1 MKKITILLLLIS
13 SQIIYAQKYELGKVT
28 KEELEQTNHPTDSSA
43 VAAILFNKGKT
54 YFQYDQEKGFLLITE
69 VETKIKIYK
78 KEGLDWANKEV
89 ALYIGESDKEK
100 VEFSKAYT
108 YNLEKDKIEKTKLKS
123 EGEFNEIT
131 NKNWAKKKI
140 VMPNAREGSIIEYK
154 YVLRSPFYSTFPY
167 WHFQNSIPVDYSEY
181 KTQIPEY
188 FYYTAHKSGW
198 IFPNEVKSKQAN
210 KIILTSNDRD
220 SNSPSRYVKNTT
232 FNREEINYIE
242 NHVTYTLEN
251 IPAIKEESYVNNITN
266 YAVKVQHELSQT
278 RFPNSPFKS
287 YSITWENVAK
297 NIYDSENF
305 GSELKKS
312 GYFED
317 EINKLLLNKTSQ
329 EDKINAIYEFVK
341 DKVKWD
347 NYNGIYCDK
356 GVKKAYN
363 ERTGNV
369 AEINLMLTAMLRHA
383 GFEANPVLVS
393 TRSNG
398 ISIFP
403 SRTAFNY
410 VIAAVELDNKIFLF
424 DATSK
429 FSTQNILPLRAI
441 NWMGRLIKK
450 DGTSVAVDL
459 FSKEIST
466 ENTTIISKIDEEG
479 NITGKTRE
487 QKFHY
492 NAYLY
497 RENNNDL
504 SNEQYQENLE
514 KKRKGIEIDELSIT
528 NKNDINQ
535 PIVET
540 YSFAS
545 NRFVEIIGE
554 RIYFSPMLFFE
565 LSENPFKLDKRE
577 YPIEFDYP
585 FRETY
590 NITITIPDG
599 YTVESLPLSANLVL
613 EKNYGFFK
621 FRLSNSSNTIQLAC
635 SLEITNVIIP
645 SQDYVTLKLFFKEIV
660 TKQSEK
666 IVLKRI

>member
-1 MKKITILLLLIS
+1 MKKTIILLLLIS
-13 SQIIYAQKYELGKVT
+13 SQIISAQKYEMGKVT
-28 KEELEQTNHPTDSSA
+28 KEELEQTTHPTDTSA
-43 VAAILFNKGKT
+43 VAAILFHKGRSFFE
-54 YFQYDQEKGFLLITE
+54 YHQEKGFILITE

-89 ALYIGESDKEK
+89 AIYIGESEKEN

-108 YNLEKDKIEKTKLKS
+108 YNIENSKIEKTKLKR
-123 EGEFNEIT
+123 EGEFDEIT
-131 NKNWAKKKI
+131 NKYWAKKKI
-140 VMPNAREGSIIEYK
+140 VMPNVREGSIIEYK
-154 YVLRSPFYSTFPY
+154 YVLRSPFYSTFPDWY
-167 WHFQNSIPVDYSEY
+167 FQNSIPVDYSEY

-188 FYYTAHKSGW
+188 FYYNAHKTGW
-198 IFPNEVKSKQAN
+198 IFPNEVKSKQGN
-210 KIILTSNDRD
+210 KIILTSSERNT
-220 SNSPSRYVKNTT
+220 SAYINYKTT
-232 FNREEINYIE
+232 FNRDEINYIE

-251 IPAIKEESYVNNITN
+251 IPAIKEESYVNNISN

-278 RFPNSPFKS
+278 RFPNSHLKS
-287 YSITWENVAK
+287 FSTTWEDVAK

-317 EINKLLLNKTSQ
+317 EINKLLLNITSKEEQ
-329 EDKINAIYEFVK
+329 IKAIYQFVK
-341 DKVKWD
+341 NKVKWD

-363 ERTGNV
+363 DRSGNV

-403 SRTAFNY
+403 SRTGYNY
-410 VIAAVELDNKIFLF
+410 VITAVELDHKIHLL

-450 DGTSVAVDL
+450 DGTSITIDL
-459 FSKEIST
+459 LSKDMST
-466 ENTTIISKIDEEG
+466 ENTTIMSKIDEVG

-487 QKFHY
+487 QKFRY

-504 SNEQYQENLE
+504 SIEQYQEKLE

-528 NKNDINQ
+528 NKNDIDQ

-545 NRFVEIIGE
+545 NRFVDLIGD
-554 RIYFSPMLFFE
+554 RMYFSPMLFFE
-565 LSENPFKLDKRE
+565 QLENPFKLDKRI
-577 YPIEFDYP
+577 YPIEFDFP
-585 FRETY
+585 FKDNY

-599 YTVESLPLSANLVL
+599 YIIETLPENLNLVINK
-613 EKNYGFFK
+613 EYGAFK
-621 FRLSNSSNTIQLAC
+621 FIISNVSNTIQLLC
-635 SLEITNVIIP
+635 SLEMKTAIIP
-645 SQDYVTLKLFFKEIV
+645 NQDYETLKLFFKEIV

-666 IVLKRI
+666 VVLKKI

>member
-1 MKKITILLLLIS
+1 MKKTIILLLLIS
-13 SQIIYAQKYELGKVT
+13 SQIISAQKYEMGKVT
-28 KEELEQTNHPTDSSA
+28 KEELEQTTHPTDTSA
-43 VAAILFNKGKT
+43 VAAILFHKGRSFFE
-54 YFQYDQEKGFLLITE
+54 YHQEKGFILITE

-89 ALYIGESDKEK
+89 AIYIGESEKEN

-108 YNLEKDKIEKTKLKS
+108 YNIENSKIEKTKLKR
-123 EGEFNEIT
+123 EGEFDEIT
-131 NKNWAKKKI
+131 NKYWAKKKI
-140 VMPNAREGSIIEYK
+140 VMPNVREGSIIEYK
-154 YVLRSPFYSTFPY
+154 YVLRSPFYSTFPDWY
-167 WHFQNSIPVDYSEY
+167 FQNSIPVDYSEY

-188 FYYTAHKSGW
+188 FYYNAHKTGW
-198 IFPNEVKSKQAN
+198 IFPNEVKSKQGN
-210 KIILTSNDRD
+210 KIILTSSERNT
-220 SNSPSRYVKNTT
+220 SAYINYKTT
-232 FNREEINYIE
+232 FNRDEINYIE
-242 NHVTYTLEN
+242 NHVTYILEN
-251 IPAIKEESYVNNITN
+251 IPAIKEESYVNNISN

-278 RFPNSPFKS
+278 RFPNSHLKS
-287 YSITWENVAK
+287 FSTTWEDVAK

-317 EINKLLLNKTSQ
+317 EINKLLLNITSKEEQ
-329 EDKINAIYEFVK
+329 IKAIYQFVK
-341 DKVKWD
+341 NKVKWD

-363 ERTGNV
+363 DRSGNV

-403 SRTAFNY
+403 SRTGYNY
-410 VIAAVELDNKIFLF
+410 VITAVELDHKIHLL

-450 DGTSVAVDL
+450 DGTSITIDL
-459 FSKEIST
+459 LSKDMST
-466 ENTTIISKIDEEG
+466 ENTTIMSKIDEVG

-487 QKFHY
+487 QKFRY

-504 SNEQYQENLE
+504 SIEQYQEKLE

-528 NKNDINQ
+528 NKNDIDQ

-545 NRFVEIIGE
+545 NRFVDLIGD
-554 RIYFSPMLFFE
+554 RMYFSPMLFFE
-565 LSENPFKLDKRE
+565 QLENPFKLDKRI
-577 YPIEFDYP
+577 YPIEFDFP
-585 FRETY
+585 FKDNY

-599 YTVESLPLSANLVL
+599 YIIETLPENLNLVINK
-613 EKNYGFFK
+613 EYGAFK
-621 FRLSNSSNTIQLAC
+621 FIISNVSNTIQLLC
-635 SLEITNVIIP
+635 SLEMKTAIIP
-645 SQDYVTLKLFFKEIV
+645 NQDYETLKLFFKEIV

-666 IVLKRI
+666 VVLKKI

>member
-1 MKKITILLLLIS
+1 MKKYIILLLLIS
-13 SQIIYAQKYELGKVT
+13 SQIISAQKYEMGKVT
-28 KEELEQTNHPTDSSA
+28 KEELEQTTHPTDTSA
-43 VAAILFNKGKT
+43 VAAILFHKGKSFFE
-54 YFQYDQEKGFLLITE
+54 YHQEKGFILITE

-78 KEGLDWANKEV
+78 KEGLDFANKEV
-89 ALYIGESDKEK
+89 AIYIGESEKEN

-108 YNLEKDKIEKTKLKS
+108 YNLENSKIEKTKLKR
-123 EGEFNEIT
+123 EGEFDEIT
-131 NKNWAKKKI
+131 NKYWAKKKI
-140 VMPNAREGSIIEYK
+140 VMPNVREGSIIEYK
-154 YVLRSPFYSTFPY
+154 YVLRSPFYSTFPDWY
-167 WHFQNSIPVDYSEY
+167 FQNSIPVDYSEY

-188 FYYTAHKSGW
+188 FYYNAHKTGW
-198 IFPNEVKSKQAN
+198 IFPKEVKSKQGN
-210 KIILTSNDRD
+210 KIILTSSERNA
-220 SNSPSRYVKNTT
+220 SSGKNYKTT
-232 FNREEINYIE
+232 FNRDEINYIDYQ
-242 NHVTYTLEN
+242 VTYTLEN
-251 IPAIKEESYVNNITN
+251 IPAIKEESYVNNIAN

-278 RFPNSPFKS
+278 RFPNSHLKS
-287 YSITWENVAK
+287 FSTTWEDVAK

-317 EINKLLLNKTSQ
+317 EINKLLLNITSKEEQ
-329 EDKINAIYEFVK
+329 IKAIYQFVK
-341 DKVKWD
+341 NKVKWD

-363 ERTGNV
+363 DRSGNV

-403 SRTAFNY
+403 SRTGYNY
-410 VIAAVELDNKIFLF
+410 VITAVELDHKIHLL

-450 DGTSVAVDL
+450 DGTSIAIDL
-459 FSKEIST
+459 LSKDMST
-466 ENTTIISKIDEEG
+466 ENTTIMSKIDEVG

-487 QKFHY
+487 QKFRY

-504 SNEQYQENLE
+504 SIEQYQEKLE

-528 NKNDINQ
+528 NKNDIDQ

-545 NRFVEIIGE
+545 NRFVDIIGD
-554 RIYFSPMLFFE
+554 RMYFSPMLFFE
-565 LSENPFKLDKRE
+565 QLENPFKLDKRI
-577 YPIEFDYP
+577 YPIEFDFP
-585 FRETY
+585 FKDNY

-599 YTVESLPLSANLVL
+599 YIIETLPENLNLVINK
-613 EKNYGFFK
+613 EYGAFK
-621 FRLSNSSNTIQLAC
+621 FIISNVSNTIQLLC
-635 SLEITNVIIP
+635 SLEMKTAIIP
-645 SQDYVTLKLFFKEIV
+645 NQDYETLKLFFKEIV

-666 IVLKRI
+666 VVLKKI